1 MAAAL
6 LDRFSFVKMLLMWR
20 ATVFSL
26 MPSASAI
33 ARLVLS
39 GRHESQDLDLPRGQI
54 RLLCLRRDRE
64 TSSAKIF
71 GSAPSPAKTCL
82 RRPAP
87 SPRRPRHQALGRSDR
102 SARDSGPL
110 RTAPRGGTTRSTRD
124 EAPGARLSADLRR
137 GGPPRW
143 PDRKRPAG
151 GGLRTGRRVPTAH
164 LPRLGRQAHHRLPG
178 LFQPRLRA
186 DRVGCG
192 DPASHREDCERL
204 RWLHRS
210 ASARAEVERGQ
221 DGFRAHL
228 AASRYASSALLKFP
242 RSRWS
247 SAS

>member
-1 MAAAL
+1 MLVGVSGCRSPARKVQLCEDVAQVPCHGFFADTKGCG
-6 LDRFSFVKMLLMWR
+6 DR
-20 ATVFSL
+20 TVG
-26 MPSASAI
+26 PP
-33 ARLVLS
+33 
-39 GRHESQDLDLPRGQI
+39 GRHESQDLDLPRGQSACCCMRSGSA
-54 RLLCLRRDRE
+54 RLPPAEECRVRRRVLRRL
-64 TSSAKIF
+64 AV
-71 GSAPSPAKTCL
+71 

-151 GGLRTGRRVPTAH
+151 GDSEPAGESRQLICGGSGGRHIIGCQGYFNPGCEQTGSA
-164 LPRLGRQAHHRLPG
+164 
-178 LFQPRLRA
+178 
-186 DRVGCG
+186 CG

-221 DGFRAHL
+221 DT
-228 AASRYASSALLKFP
+228 ASVPIWLPLGTPP
-242 RSRWS
+242 RPC
-247 SAS
+247 